1 MGQRAARSFARRSSN
16 HRARCKQS
24 VIATT
29 NRYSAAPSATDTST
43 SITKETEGMSIT
55 SRQERSDWRRVALTG
70 VIAGT
75 LSLAATMANAGECPA
90 DKKVADGQGQKPST
104 AAAKD
109 VTDVVRATTDL
120 AKEPAG
126 VNGRQFRLRQL
137 DIKPGGIVPWH
148 SHHNRP
154 AMIYIVSGEVVEYAS
169 NCAAPI
175 VHKAGDVA
183 AEKKGTSHWWQ
194 NTASTPAVLI
204 SVDLFPVENMK
215 DEHMM

>member
-1 MGQRAARSFARRSSN
+1 
-16 HRARCKQS
+16 
-24 VIATT
+24 
-29 NRYSAAPSATDTST
+29 
-43 SITKETEGMSIT
+43 MSIT
-55 SRQERSDWRRVALTG
+55 SKQERSDWRRVALAG
-70 VIAGT
+70 VVAGAM
-75 LSLAATMANAGECPA
+75 SLAATMANAGECPN

-120 AKEPAG
+120 SKEPAA
-126 VNGRQFRLRQL
+126 VNGRLLRLRQL

-148 SHHNRP
+148 SHDNRP

-183 AEKKGTSHWWQ
+183 SEKAGTSHWWQ
-194 NTASTPAVLI
+194 NSGKAPVVLI
-204 SVDLFPVENMK
+204 SVDLFPVANMK
-215 DEHMM
+215 DQHMM